1 MRYLFSPYL
10 LSAQKPLDYQRGRD
24 MKKPTITILS
34 SWFSDVAR
42 GSGTARSINSL
53 VAGLRRRGFGV
64 QLLGAERTSD
74 PHQRRIRFNAR
85 LAQQPQLVG
94 GDLVFGFD
102 ADGYRWAVQ
111 RDRFVPYLV
120 FVKGMRA
127 DEARFERGGVKK
139 ELLLEA
145 QWERQNCQLADRVV
159 TTSRYLKQQLIR
171 QYGLPADKVTIIP
184 ECIALRD
191 WQAQPSK
198 PHRTTVGILTVAR
211 MYPRKNIEL
220 LLRAARS
227 LVQRHRVS
235 FDLVGG
241 GPQWPLIQQRVRQWR
256 LQSFVSLHKEITDQQ
271 LRQRYRQADVF
282 CLPSRQEG
290 FGIVFLEAMAAGVP
304 VVALAAGAV
313 PEVVGDAGLLVGN
326 SVRELRAGLE
336 CLITDAALRQR
347 LGARAKQRV
356 KRFDERRV
364 FQRYRTLIQR
374 YTP

>member
-1 MRYLFSPYL
+1 MPKL
-10 LSAQKPLDYQRGRD
+10 
-24 MKKPTITILS
+24 TITILN
-34 SWFSDVAR
+34 SWYTDVTR

-53 VAGLRRRGFGV
+53 IAGLRRRGFGV
-64 QLLGAERTSD
+64 QLLGAKRASD

-85 LAQQPQLVG
+85 LAQQPQLVR

-102 ADGYRWAVQ
+102 ADGYRWAVR
-111 RDRFVPYLV
+111 RDRSVPYLV
-120 FVKGMRA
+120 FIKGMRA
-127 DEARFERGGVKK
+127 DEARFERGSVKK

-145 QWERQNCQLADRVV
+145 QWDRQNCQLADRVV
-159 TTSRYLKQQLIR
+159 PTSRYLKQQLIR

-241 GPQWPLIQQRVRQWR
+241 GAQWPLIQQGVRRWRVRGV
-256 LQSFVSLHKEITDQQ
+256 VS
-271 LRQRYRQADVF
+271 
-282 CLPSRQEG
+282 
-290 FGIVFLEAMAAGVP
+290 
-304 VVALAAGAV
+304 
-313 PEVVGDAGLLVGN
+313 
-326 SVRELRAGLE
+326 
-336 CLITDAALRQR
+336 
-347 LGARAKQRV
+347 
-356 KRFDERRV
+356 
-364 FQRYRTLIQR
+364 
-374 YTP
+374 